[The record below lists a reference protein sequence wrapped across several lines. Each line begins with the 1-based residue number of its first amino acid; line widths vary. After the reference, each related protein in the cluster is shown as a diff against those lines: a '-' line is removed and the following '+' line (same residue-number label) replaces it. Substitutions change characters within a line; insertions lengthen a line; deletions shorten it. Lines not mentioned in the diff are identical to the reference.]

1 MESDML
7 IAVDEEDRLVGQG
20 VVQLSKRDGHT
31 FDAAHP
37 RATLHRAFS
46 FFLFDQTGRMLLTQR
61 AASKITFPNVWT
73 NTCCSHPLYGMTPE
87 EADDDEAYPS
97 FPGIKHAAIRK
108 LRHELGIDSS
118 YIQHDRIQ
126 FLSRF
131 HYWAADT
138 VTYGPEA
145 PWGEHEVDY
154 VLFLQSEEE
163 VPVAANPDEVGT
175 SKYVTRD
182 ELREMFADK
191 SLLWSPWFRG
201 MMDLGI
207 WDWWKD
213 LEGSLAGKY
222 TNDQVTFFDPPAA
235 HFASYNLPSHGRTT
249 GVRSATTMSPSTTT
263 SSK

>member
-7 IAVDEEDRLVGQG
+7 IAVDEEDRLVAGEG

-108 LRHELGIDSS
+108 LQHELGIDSS

-163 VPVAANPDEVGT
+163 VPVAANPDEVGA

-182 ELREMFADK
+182 ELRKMFADK

-249 GVRSATTMSPSTTT
+249 GVRSATTMSPSA